1 MSYQSKLSMSRR
13 LKVKSARNGSSP
25 PRARSSGNPFPPR
38 TTPRPH
44 WLTIV
49 ICLFLAAAVWAVF
62 GQTRHHEFVNYD
74 DDRYVYE
81 NSAIT
86 QGLTGNGIVW
96 AFTHSHGDNWHP
108 LTTLSH
114 MLDCQLWGLDPGG
127 HHLTNVL
134 FHAATAILLFLMLRN
149 LTGAFWPS
157 TILAAV
163 FSIHPLRVES
173 VAWVAE
179 RKDVLSGVFFML
191 TLGAYG
197 CYVRQFQAQSSK
209 AKVWYGLALGF
220 FTLGLLS
227 KPMLVTTPF
236 ILLLL
241 DYWPLQRIERDGF
254 RMAAEWRLVVEKIP
268 FFALATGD
276 CAATIWAQK
285 EVIKSAE
292 SLGFTSR
299 IGEAVVAYTDYLVQ
313 MFYPLGLAIF
323 YPHPENQLSIWKV
336 TLSLLILIII
346 SAGVLAGRRRQP
358 YLLVGWL
365 WYLVM
370 LVPVIGIL
378 QVGGQARADRYT
390 YLPQIGLYLL
400 VIWWVVD
407 FCGNWRYRRAAL
419 GSGTVAMLASL
430 LVLAQIQTTYWK
442 DNVTLWLHTL
452 ACTSGNYL
460 AHNNF
465 GLTLAAQG
473 KLDEAIQQY
482 MLALQFK
489 PYYAD
494 AHNNLGL
501 ALATQG
507 KLTEAV
513 QHYNQA
519 LQLKP
524 DRAEFHNNLANVLTT
539 QGKPDE
545 AIQHYRQALQRKLDY
560 ADAHYNFG
568 LALANRGKWD
578 AAIQHYQLALQL
590 KPDYV
595 EVQNSLGN
603 ALAAQGKLPE
613 ATRAYDRALQLK
625 PDYVSTHNNLAI
637 VLAAQGKLDEAVL
650 HYSRALQLKPDHANA
665 HYNLGIALA
674 RQSRLDESLQHF
686 QQALTLAT
694 AQNNPALAEA
704 VRTRLKA
711 YESALT
717 QPQTK

>member
-1 MSYQSKLSMSRR
+1 MSRR
-13 LKVKSARNGSSP
+13 LKVKSARNGNSP
-25 PRARSSGNPFPPR
+25 PRARSSGNPFPAE
-38 TTPRPH
+38 TTPSPR
-44 WLTIV
+44 WLTIA

-62 GQTRHHEFVNYD
+62 GQTRHHEFLNFD
-74 DDRYVYE
+74 DNLYVYE
-81 NSAIT
+81 NPAIT
-86 QGLTGNGIVW
+86 QGLTGDGIVW
-96 AFTHSHGDNWHP
+96 AFTHSLCANWHP

-134 FHAATAILLFLMLRN
+134 FHGATAILLFLMLRK

-157 TILAAV
+157 AILAAV

-179 RKDVLSGVFFML
+179 RKDVLSGFFFML

-197 CYVRQFQAQSSK
+197 CYARQFQAQRAK

-254 RMAAEWRLVVEKIP
+254 RMAAGWRLVAEKIP
-268 FFALATGD
+268 FFALAAGD
-276 CAATIWAQK
+276 CAATIWAQN

-313 MFYPLGLAIF
+313 MFYPVGLAIF

-336 TLSLLILIII
+336 ILSLLVLIII

-365 WYLVM
+365 WYLGM

-400 VIWWVVD
+400 VIWWVAD
-407 FCGNWRYRRAAL
+407 FCGKWRHRRAVL
-419 GSGTVAMLASL
+419 GSGAVAMLATL
-430 LVLAQIQTTYWK
+430 LVLAQVQTTYWK
-442 DNVTLWLHTL
+442 DNLTLWRHTL

-460 AHNNF
+460 AHNNL

-473 KLDEAIQQY
+473 KLDEAIEQY
-482 MLALQFK
+482 LLAIQLK

-494 AHNNLGL
+494 AHNNLGM
-501 ALATQG
+501 ALADQG
-507 KLTEAV
+507 KLPEATRA
-513 QHYNQA
+513 YDQA

-524 DRAEFHNNLANVLTT
+524 DRAEFHNNLANALTT
-539 QGKPDE
+539 QGQVDE
-545 AIQHYRQALQRKLDY
+545 AIQHYEQALQLRPDY
-560 ADAHYNFG
+560 ADAHYNLG
-568 LALANRGKWD
+568 LALANRRKWD
-578 AAIQHYQLALQL
+578 AAIQHYQLARQL

-613 ATRAYDRALQLK
+613 AIRAYDRALQLK
-625 PDYVSTHNNLAI
+625 PDYVSAHNNLAI
-637 VLAAQGKLDEAVL
+637 VLADQGKLDEAVL
-650 HYSRALQLKPDHANA
+650 HYSQALQLKPDHANA

-674 RQSRLDESLQHF
+674 RQGRLDESLQHF

-711 YESALT
+711 YESALS